1 MTRTTYS
8 YPATARSACLTR
20 RSTEMYT
27 LHEALAR
34 DRMSEREAHQV
45 RVARELAAA
54 RRWHRKA
61 ARAHRAERRHALR
74 AV

>member
-1 MTRTTYS
+1 
-8 YPATARSACLTR
+8 
-20 RSTEMYT
+20 MYT